1 LQSEFNSIYQ
11 SNSILIVESTFSTS
25 ETWDRS
31 FDLLKLNLKWVRYI
45 HFSLFK
51 TYDHQ
56 WSVRSHRIYHEKKWF
71 FSLSIIN
78 CLFIHIQ
85 KGFLDSAKY
94 LESSYTFFNRDRTTL
109 KCFGWS
115 LSNQFIILLKWSE
128 FVNNQYVQLAT
139 GQRSSSTHSRPGDCV
154 MNGRNI
160 LERYF
165 PRIPPFVFSSPSPDM
180 SSQWF

>member
-1 LQSEFNSIYQ
+1 MISQIS
-11 SNSILIVESTFSTS
+11 SNLP
-25 ETWDRS
+25 R
-31 FDLLKLNLKWVRYI
+31 
-45 HFSLFK
+45 
-51 TYDHQ
+51 
-56 WSVRSHRIYHEKKWF
+56 KKWF
-71 FSLSIIN
+71 FSLWIIN

-128 FVNNQYVQLAT
+128 FVNNQYVQLTT

-154 MNGRNI
+154 MKGRNI
-160 LERYF
+160 LQRYL
-165 PRIPPFVFSSPSPDM
+165 PRIPPFFSHRLHLTWVLNDFNVPLNP
-180 SSQWF
+180 QLP